1 MKPKYETV
9 RAWGYTTEDGSLDAY
24 SQPDKG
30 DLGCHLQVRVIR
42 ERDWRLLMKSQKQ
55 MLDAIRWALGES
67 PDGCPARQE
76 GQGTYYWRIEL
87 RRRAG
92 LLP

>member
-42 ERDWRLLMKSQKQ
+42 ERDWRRLLATMREYE
-55 MLDAIRWALGES
+55 AIIKDHEPEWQ
-67 PDGCPARQE
+67 P
-76 GQGTYYWRIEL
+76 
-87 RRRAG
+87 
-92 LLP
+92 